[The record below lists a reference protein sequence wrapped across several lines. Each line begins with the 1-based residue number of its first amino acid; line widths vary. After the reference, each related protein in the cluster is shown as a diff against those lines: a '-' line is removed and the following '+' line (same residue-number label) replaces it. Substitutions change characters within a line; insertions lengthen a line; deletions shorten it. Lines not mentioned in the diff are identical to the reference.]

1 MSRKYKYHRMTPEQ
15 FQTALD
21 QLKMGEFRFSRLT
34 GKSYQKVQR
43 WLSGQEPDIPHD
55 VTLLCSLLTLP
66 GAVELAEGVAT
77 AMIVKEEDDSV

>member
-43 WLSGQEPDIPHD
+43 WL
-55 VTLLCSLLTLP
+55 
-66 GAVELAEGVAT
+66 
-77 AMIVKEEDDSV
+77 